1 MSEPTLDNI
10 ARSFERHLRAG
21 NKSPKTVATYME
33 AVRQLPGHL
42 GESGR
47 TLADARR
54 GDVEAFLGALLERWS
69 AATASNRYRALKVFY
84 AWMEDEGE
92 VTDNPMRRMKPP
104 AVPDKPVDVLTEE
117 HLRRLLAVCAS
128 RDFKARRDTALIM
141 LLLDSGGRLAEIS
154 EMHVVD
160 VDFELDVAMV
170 LGKGRRERA
179 LPFGQKTGVAID
191 RYLRV
196 RARHAHAGLD
206 WLWLG
211 ERGRLSPSGV
221 AQMLLRRG
229 RE

>member
-1 MSEPTLDNI
+1 M
-10 ARSFERHLRAG
+10 F
-21 NKSPKTVATYME
+21 
-33 AVRQLPGHL
+33 
-42 GESGR
+42 
-47 TLADARR
+47 
-54 GDVEAFLGALLERWS
+54 F
-69 AATASNRYRALKVFY
+69 

-92 VTDNPMRRMKPP
+92 ISDNPMRRMKPP
-104 AVPDKPVDVLTEE
+104 AVPDKPVGVLTEE
-117 HLRRLLAVCAS
+117 HLKRLLAVCAG

-141 LLLDSGGRLAEIS
+141 LLLDSGGRLAEIA

-196 RARHAHAGLD
+196 RTRHPHAGLD

-211 ERGRLSPSGV
+211 ERGRLDSSGIAV
-221 AQMLLRRG
+221 HELIGRDTHDRCGPVGVRG
-229 RE
+229 THTPTAVQPL